1 MRFRFCGLAAA
12 LLLAACAHHAPGPR
26 PTIAATAPPRPATP
40 SAARPER
47 PEGRPG
53 PTTSPPVESAPAP
66 LAGGLAA
73 LPGWA
78 NEDHL
83 AALAAAKAA
92 CAATGGTDPGG
103 VCLRIS
109 WLDEPTDA
117 QAREFMERNYR
128 VTPAPESGVLTG
140 YFTPVYEARR
150 SPDAE
155 FAAPVRPRPVDV
167 KRGSNVHATRAQI
180 DGWPSDDALAW
191 MRPEDLFFLQIQGS
205 GVLVFPEG
213 ARLRA
218 VFDCANDQPFSG
230 VATPMRAEGLL
241 GTDTSG
247 DAIHAWLA
255 SHRGP
260 DAQAVMDLDRR
271 YIFFQ
276 LRQDDGGPPSG
287 AAGVRLI
294 PGRAVAVDP
303 SEHRMGELLWLDA
316 DAPLL
321 PGAFPAYHRVAAA
334 LDTGS
339 AIKGDARA
347 DLYLGEGESA
357 GEEAGR
363 IRHTLR
369 LYRLEPVGPTAQ

>member
-1 MRFRFCGLAAA
+1 MRFRICGLAAA
-12 LLLAACAHHAPGPR
+12 LLLAACAHHGAGPR
-26 PTIAATAPPRPATP
+26 PSIAVTAPPRPAP
-40 SAARPER
+40 PPAARSEHPEHR
-47 PEGRPG
+47 P
-53 PTTSPPVESAPAP
+53 TAPPAVAEAP
-66 LAGGLAA
+66 LPGGLAA
-73 LPGWA
+73 LPGWI

-103 VCLRIS
+103 VCLRLS
-109 WLDEPTDA
+109 WLDQPTDA
-117 QAREFMERNYR
+117 QAREFMERNYK
-128 VTPAPESGVLTG
+128 VTPTTEAGVLTG
-140 YFTPVYEARR
+140 YFTPIYEARR
-150 SPDAE
+150 SQDAE
-155 FAAPVRPRPVDV
+155 FTAPVRPRPADV
-167 KRGSNVHATRAQI
+167 RRGSSVHGTRAEI
-180 DGWPSDDALAW
+180 DAWPSDDALAW

-213 ARLRA
+213 ARMRA
-218 VFDCANDQPFSG
+218 VFDGANDQPFSG
-230 VATPMRAEGLL
+230 VATPMRAQGLL

-260 DAQAVMDLDRR
+260 DAQAVMELDRR

-276 LRQDDGGPPSG
+276 LREDDGGPPSG

-303 SEHRMGELLWLDA
+303 TEHRMGELLWLEA
-316 DAPLL
+316 QAPLL

-347 DLYLGEGESA
+347 DLYLGEGEAA

-369 LYRLEPVGPTAQ
+369 LYRLEPVGPTLQ